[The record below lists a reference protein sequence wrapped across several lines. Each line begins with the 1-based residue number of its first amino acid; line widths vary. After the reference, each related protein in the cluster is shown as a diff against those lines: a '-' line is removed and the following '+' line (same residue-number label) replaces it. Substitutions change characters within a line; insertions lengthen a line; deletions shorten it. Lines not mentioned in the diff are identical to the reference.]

1 MRPLELTIEGLRSF
15 RAAVT
20 LDLRG
25 RDQIAIVG
33 DTGAGKSSIIE
44 AITYALYGQATFS
57 GLNREL
63 MNDAAS
69 QLRVVLRFRTAD
81 EEWEVARTL
90 RRRASGAV
98 GAQSAQLRRFASDGA
113 LLEMV
118 EQARPVNERIEQV
131 VGLNRDAFLR
141 TTVLPQGRFAQLLV
155 EDDPR
160 VRSTILRQVW
170 RTDELEEAGRIAAA
184 AYGEL
189 ATLRARLDQA
199 AAVYPEDP
207 RAHLEQLRQQAQ
219 QAGRA
224 AAGAEETEQA
234 AVGAFQAVTAAVQ
247 QSRRAHAATER
258 LGAFQAA
265 ALTAAVAPLAA
276 VAERIDQ
283 QESELGRRQA
293 ALTEEL
299 AAIPADA
306 DGPSPAEVTGAL
318 TTLAGIP
325 ALARDASETDGQLRE
340 WRAAAERAR
349 IAAAQAGDAARR
361 AREQL
366 ASGQVHGQELDRQ
379 RQAAE
384 QQREQL
390 AERYDAAQRAL
401 EAVPAAQRER
411 ARREQ
416 LWREETERLQAATAD
431 AERLAQAETRAREHH
446 EAAQRSRSAA
456 VVAGPLHPGDECP
469 ICKAL
474 LAPDWQRPVSLDL
487 DQAARAVSAAAA
499 AAGAARDV
507 RAEHATRTKIAER
520 AVADATEQL
529 QGQLEAAAKARTEL
543 KQRLAACLASPAT
556 NDVRAG
562 TPSPQSHAATAG
574 ARSHA
579 ADTLALLAIA
589 ADAPAAPLPPASR
602 LLAPLVA
609 FVAAATRAAEDHART
624 VASLQD
630 AATQREKDARAKEQ
644 DAASSAA
651 HHAAAEQSAGAAQA
665 RLRQA
670 VAGIPELYRPALP
683 SRAGQPVG
691 DPGPVDDCVAAA
703 RRRERVLTGRA
714 RDRTCLGESLRQ
726 IAQKTAALAQRRAI
740 EVERPLGATV
750 RDLNRQR
757 DLLAR
762 SAGDLDRDVELP
774 DALATPNP
782 QAVAARIAL
791 LASITDDLARG
802 AGELAERATTAR
814 NSAAATLA
822 EIARRIGSRV
832 DDQDGVVKHA
842 QAAAESARY
851 AARTARDAAAAFAAK
866 ADQVAALRELL
877 VEVEERERALSD
889 LAAALKEGAF
899 LKWLTLRRSRNLL
912 VHASRTL
919 EQISNGRYAFVEPA
933 DESDRWQVL
942 DRDSG
947 QPRSPASLSG
957 GEQFIAALALAL
969 GMVETMARSGGR
981 LESLF
986 LDEGFG
992 SLDRSNLDAAIEALG
1007 MVAAGGRMVVLISH
1021 VQAVAEQVPNV
1032 ATVTRT
1038 VAGSRVEWLSD
1049 AQRRRL
1055 GEAEAGASALSG
1067 LLD

>member
-1 MRPLELTIEGLRSF
+1 M
-15 RAAVT
+15 
-20 LDLRG
+20 
-25 RDQIAIVG
+25 
-33 DTGAGKSSIIE
+33 
-44 AITYALYGQATFS
+44 
-57 GLNREL
+57 
-63 MNDAAS
+63 
-69 QLRVVLRFRTAD
+69 
-81 EEWEVARTL
+81 
-90 RRRASGAV
+90 
-98 GAQSAQLRRFASDGA
+98 
-113 LLEMV
+113 
-118 EQARPVNERIEQV
+118 
-131 VGLNRDAFLR
+131 
-141 TTVLPQGRFAQLLV
+141 
-155 EDDPR
+155 
-160 VRSTILRQVW
+160 
-170 RTDELEEAGRIAAA
+170 
-184 AYGEL
+184 
-189 ATLRARLDQA
+189 
-199 AAVYPEDP
+199 
-207 RAHLEQLRQQAQ
+207 
-219 QAGRA
+219 
-224 AAGAEETEQA
+224 
-234 AVGAFQAVTAAVQ
+234 
-247 QSRRAHAATER
+247 
-258 LGAFQAA
+258 
-265 ALTAAVAPLAA
+265 
-276 VAERIDQ
+276 
-283 QESELGRRQA
+283 
-293 ALTEEL
+293 
-299 AAIPADA
+299 
-306 DGPSPAEVTGAL
+306 
-318 TTLAGIP
+318 
-325 ALARDASETDGQLRE
+325 
-340 WRAAAERAR
+340 
-349 IAAAQAGDAARR
+349 
-361 AREQL
+361 
-366 ASGQVHGQELDRQ
+366 
-379 RQAAE
+379 
-384 QQREQL
+384 
-390 AERYDAAQRAL
+390 
-401 EAVPAAQRER
+401 
-411 ARREQ
+411 
-416 LWREETERLQAATAD
+416 
-431 AERLAQAETRAREHH
+431 
-446 EAAQRSRSAA
+446 
-456 VVAGPLHPGDECP
+456 
-469 ICKAL
+469 
-474 LAPDWQRPVSLDL
+474 
-487 DQAARAVSAAAA
+487 
-499 AAGAARDV
+499 
-507 RAEHATRTKIAER
+507 
-520 AVADATEQL
+520 
-529 QGQLEAAAKARTEL
+529 
-543 KQRLAACLASPAT
+543 
-556 NDVRAG
+556 
-562 TPSPQSHAATAG
+562 
-574 ARSHA
+574 
-579 ADTLALLAIA
+579 
-589 ADAPAAPLPPASR
+589 
-602 LLAPLVA
+602 
-609 FVAAATRAAEDHART
+609 
-624 VASLQD
+624 
-630 AATQREKDARAKEQ
+630 
-644 DAASSAA
+644 
-651 HHAAAEQSAGAAQA
+651 
-665 RLRQA
+665 
-670 VAGIPELYRPALP
+670 
-683 SRAGQPVG
+683 
-691 DPGPVDDCVAAA
+691 
-703 RRRERVLTGRA
+703 TGRA

>member
-15 RAAVT
+15 RAPVT

-44 AITYALYGQATFS
+44 AMTYALYGQATFS

-69 QLRVVLRFRTAD
+69 QLRVVLRFRAAD

-98 GAQSAQLRRFASDGA
+98 GAQSAQLRRFAADGA

-258 LGAFQAA
+258 LGTFQAA
-265 ALTAAVAPLAA
+265 ALTATVAPLAA

-299 AAIPADA
+299 AAIPADD

-325 ALARDASETDGQLRE
+325 ALARDARETDGQLRE

-349 IAAAQAGDAARR
+349 TAAAQAGDAARR

-401 EAVPAAQRER
+401 EAVPAAQRELT
-411 ARREQ
+411 RREQ

-469 ICKAL
+469 ICTAL

-562 TPSPQSHAATAG
+562 TPSPQSD
-574 ARSHA
+574 A
-579 ADTLALLAIA
+579 ADTLARLATA

-683 SRAGQPVG
+683 SRAGQGVG

-714 RDRTCLGESLRQ
+714 RDRTCLGELLRQ
-726 IAQKTAALAQRRAI
+726 IAQKTAALAQRRVI

-782 QAVAARIAL
+782 QAVAGRIAL

-1007 MVAAGGRMVVLISH
+1007 LVAAGGRMVVLISH

-1032 ATVTRT
+1032 VTVTRT
-1038 VAGSRVEWLSD
+1038 VAGSRVEWLSA

>member
-15 RAAVT
+15 RAPVT

-44 AITYALYGQATFS
+44 AMTYALYGHATFS

-69 QLRVVLRFRTAD
+69 QLRVVLRFRAAD
-81 EEWEVARTL
+81 EQWEVARTL
-90 RRRASGAV
+90 RRRASGAI
-98 GAQSAQLRRFASDGA
+98 GAQSAQLRRFAADGT

-160 VRSTILRQVW
+160 DRSTILRQVW

-184 AYGEL
+184 AHGEL

-207 RAHLEQLRQQAQ
+207 RAHLEHLQQQAQ

-234 AVGAFQAVTAAVQ
+234 AVGALQTVTAAVQ
-247 QSRRAHAATER
+247 QSRRAHVATER

-265 ALTAAVAPLAA
+265 ALAATVAPLAA

-283 QESELGRRQA
+283 QESALCARQA
-293 ALTEEL
+293 VLAEEL
-299 AAIPADA
+299 AAIPADD

-325 ALARDASETDGQLRE
+325 ALARDATEAAGQLRE
-340 WRAAAERAR
+340 RRGAAEQAR
-349 IAAAQAGDAARR
+349 TAAAQADHAARQ
-361 AREQL
+361 AQEQL
-366 ASGQVHGQELDRQ
+366 ASGQARGQELEQ
-379 RQAAE
+379 ERQAAE

-390 AERYDAAQRAL
+390 AECYNAAQHAG
-401 EAVPAAQRER
+401 EAVQTAQGELTRRER
-411 ARREQ
+411 LRCQA
-416 LWREETERLQAATAD
+416 TERLQAAD
-431 AERLAQAETRAREHH
+431 AESRRLAQAEARAREHR

-456 VVAGPLHPGDECP
+456 VVATPLHPGDQCP

-487 DQAARAVSAAAA
+487 DRAAATASAAEHAAGEARAART
-499 AAGAARDV
+499 
-507 RAEHATRTKIAER
+507 EHATRTQLAER
-520 AVADATEQL
+520 AVVDATEQV
-529 QGQLEAAAKARTEL
+529 QGLLEAAAKARTEL
-543 KQRLAACLASPAT
+543 QQRLAMWLATPAASAA
-556 NDVRAG
+556 RSGAG
-562 TPSPQSHAATAG
+562 TVEPQS
-574 ARSHA
+574 SA
-579 ADTLALLAIA
+579 ADTLALLATGA
-589 ADAPAAPLPPASR
+589 GAPAAPLPPATR
-602 LLAPLVA
+602 LLAPVEA
-609 FVAAATRAAEDHART
+609 RVAAATRAVGEHDRT
-624 VASLQD
+624 LASLQD
-630 AATQREKDARAKEQ
+630 AATQREQ
-644 DAASSAA
+644 DASTTAQAAAGAAA
-651 HHAAAEQSAGAAQA
+651 HQAAAEQAAGGADA

-670 VAGIPELYRPALP
+670 VASIPEPYRPAMP
-683 SRAGQPVG
+683 SSAGRADEDPVA
-691 DPGPVDDCVAAA
+691 VDHCVAAA

-714 RDRTCLGESLRQ
+714 RDRTRLAEALRAV
-726 IAQKTAALAQRRAI
+726 AQDTDALAQRRAT
-740 EVERPLGATV
+740 EVEQPLGATL

-762 SAGDLDRDVELP
+762 SAGDLERELDLP
-774 DALATPNP
+774 DALASPDP

-791 LASITDDLARG
+791 LASITDELTQG
-802 AGELAERATTAR
+802 AAERAARAATAR
-814 NSAAATLA
+814 NDAQATLA
-822 EIARRIGSRV
+822 AIARRIGSPV
-832 DDQDGVVKHA
+832 DDHEAVVKNA
-842 QAAAESARY
+842 RAGAESARY
-851 AARTARDAAAAFAAK
+851 AARAARDAAAVFAAK
-866 ADQVAALRELL
+866 VDHVAALRELL
-877 VEVEERERALSD
+877 GEVEDRERALSD

-942 DRDSG
+942 DRESG
-947 QPRSPASLSG
+947 QPRSPAGLSG
-957 GEQFIAALALAL
+957 GEQFIASLALAL
-969 GMVETMARSGGR
+969 GMVEMMARSGGR

-1007 MVAAGGRMVVLISH
+1007 LVAAGGRMVVLISH

-1032 ATVTRT
+1032 AAVTRT
-1038 VAGSRVEWLSD
+1038 AAGSRVEWLSD
-1049 AQRRRL
+1049 AQRQRL
-1055 GEAEAGASALSG
+1055 GEADAGSSALSG

>member
-15 RAAVT
+15 RAPVT

-44 AITYALYGQATFS
+44 AMTYALYGQATFS

-90 RRRASGAV
+90 RRRASGAI
-98 GAQSAQLRRFASDGA
+98 GAQSAQLRRFGADGA

-118 EQARPVNERIEQV
+118 EQARPVNERIERV

-160 VRSTILRQVW
+160 DRSTILRQVW

-184 AYGEL
+184 AHGEL

-199 AAVYPEDP
+199 AAAYPEDP
-207 RAHLEQLRQQAQ
+207 RAHLEQLHQQAQ

-224 AAGAEETEQA
+224 AAGAEQTEQA
-234 AVGAFQAVTAAVQ
+234 AVGALQAVTAAVQ

-265 ALTAAVAPLAA
+265 ALTATVAPLAA

-283 QESELGRRQA
+283 QESELCRRQA
-293 ALTEEL
+293 ALAEEL
-299 AAIPADA
+299 AAIVADD

-325 ALARDASETDGQLRE
+325 ALARDARAADRQLRE
-340 WRAAAERAR
+340 RRAAAEQAR
-349 IAAAQAGDAARR
+349 TAAAQADHAAQQ
-361 AREQL
+361 AQQQL
-366 ASGQVHGQELDRQ
+366 ASGQARGQELERE

-401 EAVPAAQRER
+401 NAAQAAQDGLTRC
-411 ARREQ
+411 EQ
-416 LWREETERLQAATAD
+416 LLRETTERLHKADSETERLG
-431 AERLAQAETRAREHH
+431 LAETRAREHH
-446 EAAQRSRSAA
+446 QTAQRSQAAA

-474 LAPDWQRPVSLDL
+474 LALDWQRPVSLDL
-487 DQAARAVSAAAA
+487 DQAAAAASAAAH
-499 AAGAARDV
+499 AAGEVRDA
-507 RAEHATRTKIAER
+507 RAEHAARTKMAER
-520 AVADATEQL
+520 KVADATEQL
-529 QGQLEAAAKARTEL
+529 QGHLESAAKARTEL
-543 KQRLAACLASPAT
+543 KQRLAICLASPAAT
-556 NDVRAG
+556 VGAG
-562 TPSPQSHAATAG
+562 TPSSRSPAG
-574 ARSHA
+574 TVEAQANA
-579 ADTLALLAIA
+579 ADTLALLDTAG
-589 ADAPAAPLPPASR
+589 DVPGAPLPPAPR
-602 LLAPLVA
+602 LLAPVEA
-609 FVAAATRAAEDHART
+609 RVAAATRAAGDHART
-624 VASLQD
+624 VAGLQD
-630 AATQREKDARAKEQ
+630 AATKREQ
-644 DAASSAA
+644 DARTTAQAA
-651 HHAAAEQSAGAAQA
+651 AGADAHQAAAEQAAGAADA
-665 RLRQA
+665 HLRQA
-670 VAGIPELYRPALP
+670 VSSIPEPYRPAPP
-683 SRAGQPVG
+683 SGAGHADG
-691 DPGPVDDCVAAA
+691 DPVPVDDCTAAA

-714 RDRTCLGESLRQ
+714 RDRTRLAASLRE
-726 IAQKTAALAQRRAI
+726 IAEETAALAQRRAT
-740 EVERPLGATV
+740 EVEQPLGATV

-757 DLLAR
+757 DLVAR
-762 SAGDLDRDVELP
+762 SAGDLERDLDLP
-774 DALATPNP
+774 DALASPDP

-791 LASITDDLARG
+791 LTSITDELTQG
-802 AGELAERATTAR
+802 AAERAERATTAR
-814 NSAAATLA
+814 NDAQATLA
-822 EIARRIGSRV
+822 GIARRSGSPV
-832 DDQDGVVKHA
+832 DDHEAVVKNA
-842 QAAAESARY
+842 RAAAESARY
-851 AARTARDAAAAFAAK
+851 AARTAHDAAVAFAAK
-866 ADQVAALRELL
+866 VDHVAALRELL
-877 VEVEERERALSD
+877 GEVEDRERALSD
-889 LAAALKEGAF
+889 LVAALKEGAF

-942 DRDSG
+942 DRESG

-957 GEQFIAALALAL
+957 GEQFIASLALAL
-969 GMVETMARSGGR
+969 GMVEMMARSGGR

-992 SLDRSNLDAAIEALG
+992 SLDRSNLDAAIDALG
-1007 MVAAGGRMVVLISH
+1007 LVAAAGRMVVLISH

-1038 VAGSRVEWLSD
+1038 AAGSRVEWLSD
-1049 AQRRRL
+1049 TQRRRL
-1055 GEAEAGASALSG
+1055 GEADAGSSALSG

>member
-15 RAAVT
+15 RAPVT
-20 LDLRG
+20 IDLRG

-69 QLRVVLRFRTAD
+69 QLRVVLRFRSAD

-90 RRRASGAV
+90 RRRASGAI
-98 GAQSAQLRRFASDGA
+98 GAQSAQLRRFAADGT

-160 VRSTILRQVW
+160 DRSTILRQVW

-184 AYGEL
+184 AHGEL

-199 AAVYPEDP
+199 AAAYPEDP
-207 RAHLEQLRQQAQ
+207 RTHLKQLHQQAQ
-219 QAGRA
+219 QAEHA

-234 AVGAFQAVTAAVQ
+234 AAGALQTVTAAVEQ
-247 QSRRAHAATER
+247 GRRAHAATER

-265 ALTAAVAPLAA
+265 ALAATVAPLAA
-276 VAERIDQ
+276 TAEQINQ
-283 QESELGRRQA
+283 QESTLCARQA
-293 ALTEEL
+293 ALAEEL
-299 AAIPADA
+299 AAIPVDD
-306 DGPSPAEVTGAL
+306 DGPAAAEVTGAL

-325 ALARDASETDGQLRE
+325 ALARDATEAYGQARE
-340 WRAAAERAR
+340 RRTAAQQAR
-349 IAAAQAGDAARR
+349 SAAAQADQAARQAQAQLVTGQ
-361 AREQL
+361 AREREL
-366 ASGQVHGQELDRQ
+366 EQE

-390 AERYDAAQRAL
+390 GERYDAAQQ
-401 EAVPAAQRER
+401 AAQVVQTAQGELT
-411 ARREQ
+411 RRE
-416 LWREETERLQAATAD
+416 LLRGAAAERLQASD
-431 AERLAQAETRAREHH
+431 AESRRLSQAEARAREHR

-456 VVAGPLHPGDECP
+456 VAAAPLHPGDECP
-469 ICKAL
+469 ICRAL

-487 DQAARAVSAAAA
+487 DQATAAARAAEHAASEAH
-499 AAGAARDV
+499 AART
-507 RAEHATRTKIAER
+507 EHATRTQLAER

-529 QGQLEAAAKARTEL
+529 QGRLEAAAKARAEL
-543 KQRLAACLASPAT
+543 RQRLATWLATPAASAA
-556 NDVRAG
+556 RSAAG
-562 TPSPQSHAATAG
+562 TVEPPLG
-574 ARSHA
+574 A
-579 ADTLALLAIA
+579 ADTLAMLADRDPA
-589 ADAPAAPLPPASR
+589 GTPAAPLPPATR
-602 LLAPLVA
+602 LLATVEA
-609 FVAAATRAAEDHART
+609 HAATA
-624 VASLQD
+624 
-630 AATQREKDARAKEQ
+630 ARAVDEHSRTL
-644 DAASSAA
+644 AFL
-651 HHAAAEQSAGAAQA
+651 HHAAAQREQEARTMAQTAAGADAHQAAAEQAEAGADA

-670 VAGIPELYRPALP
+670 VASIPEPYRPALP
-683 SRAGQPVG
+683 SGAGHADLDPVA
-691 DPGPVDDCVAAA
+691 VEHCVAAA
-703 RRRERVLTGRA
+703 QRRERVLAGRA
-714 RDRTCLGESLRQ
+714 HDRARLGQASRAV
-726 IAQKTAALAQRRAI
+726 AQETAALAQRRVT
-740 EVERPLGATV
+740 EVEQPLGATL
-750 RDLNRQR
+750 RALNRQR

-762 SAGDLDRDVELP
+762 SAGDFAGEVDLP
-774 DALATPNP
+774 DALAAPDP
-782 QAVAARIAL
+782 RAVAAHITL
-791 LASITDDLARG
+791 LTSITNQLVKGAAEGAAR
-802 AGELAERATTAR
+802 
-814 NSAAATLA
+814 AAADRRNAEATLT
-822 EIARRIGSRV
+822 EIARRIGSPV
-832 DDQDGVVKHA
+832 DGHAAVVNSA
-842 QAAAESARY
+842 RAAAESARY
-851 AARTARDAAAAFAAK
+851 AARTARTAAAAFAAK
-866 ADQVAALRELL
+866 VDHVAALRELL
-877 VEVEERERALSD
+877 GEVEDRERALAD

-933 DESDRWQVL
+933 DETHRWQVL

-957 GEQFIAALALAL
+957 GEQFIASLALAM
-969 GMVETMARSGGR
+969 GMVEMMARSGGR
-981 LESLF
+981 LEALF

-1007 MVAAGGRMVVLISH
+1007 QVAASGRMVVLISH
-1021 VQAVAEQVPNV
+1021 VQAVAEQVPDV
-1032 ATVTRT
+1032 AAVTRT
-1038 VAGSRVEWLSD
+1038 AAGSRVEWLTD

-1055 GEAEAGASALSG
+1055 GETDAGSSALSG

>member
-15 RAAVT
+15 RAPVT

-44 AITYALYGQATFS
+44 AMTYALYGQATFS

-63 MNDAAS
+63 MNDAAG

-90 RRRASGAV
+90 RRRASGAI
-98 GAQSAQLRRFASDGA
+98 GAQSAQLRRFGADGA

-160 VRSTILRQVW
+160 DRSTILRQVW

-184 AYGEL
+184 AHGEL

-199 AAVYPEDP
+199 AAAYPEDP
-207 RAHLEQLRQQAQ
+207 RAHLEQLHQQAQ

-224 AAGAEETEQA
+224 AAGAEQTEQA
-234 AVGAFQAVTAAVQ
+234 AVGALQAVTVAVQ

-258 LGAFQAA
+258 LSAFQAA
-265 ALTAAVAPLAA
+265 ALTATVAPLAA

-283 QESELGRRQA
+283 QESELCRRQA
-293 ALTEEL
+293 ALAEEL
-299 AAIPADA
+299 AAIAADN

-325 ALARDASETDGQLRE
+325 ALAWDAREADRQLRE
-340 WRAAAERAR
+340 RRAAAEQAR
-349 IAAAQAGDAARR
+349 TAAAQADHAARQ
-361 AREQL
+361 AQQQL
-366 ASGQVHGQELDRQ
+366 ASGQARGQELERE

-390 AERYDAAQRAL
+390 AERYDAAQRAG
-401 EAVPAAQRER
+401 EAVQTAQGELTRRER
-411 ARREQ
+411 LRRQ
-416 LWREETERLQAATAD
+416 VTERLQAAD
-431 AERLAQAETRAREHH
+431 AESERLAQTEARAREHR

-456 VVAGPLHPGDECP
+456 VVAAPLHPGDECP
-469 ICKAL
+469 ICRAL
-474 LAPDWQRPVSLDL
+474 LAPDWQRPASLDL
-487 DQAARAVSAAAA
+487 DQAAAAAS
-499 AAGAARDV
+499 AGEARTA
-507 RAEHATRTKIAER
+507 RTEHATRTQLAEH
-520 AVADATEQL
+520 AVVDATEEL
-529 QGQLEAAAKARTEL
+529 QGQLEAAAKARAEL
-543 KQRLAACLASPAT
+543 QQRLALWLAAPAASAA
-556 NDVRAG
+556 RSAAG
-562 TPSPQSHAATAG
+562 TVEPQLSAAA
-574 ARSHA
+574 
-579 ADTLALLAIA
+579 TLALLATGA
-589 ADAPAAPLPPASR
+589 GAPAAPAAPVAPLPPATR
-602 LLAPLVA
+602 LLAPVEA
-609 FVAAATRAAEDHART
+609 RVAAATQAVSEHKMT
-624 VASLQD
+624 LASLQD
-630 AATQREKDARAKEQ
+630 AATQREKDARTKAQ
-644 DAASSAA
+644 AAAGADA
-651 HHAAAEQSAGAAQA
+651 HQAAAEQAAGAADE

-670 VAGIPELYRPALP
+670 VSSIPEPYRPALP
-683 SRAGQPVG
+683 SGAGHADG
-691 DPGPVDDCVAAA
+691 DQVPVDDCTAAA

-714 RDRTCLGESLRQ
+714 RDRTRLAEVLRAV
-726 IAQKTAALAQRRAI
+726 AQDTAALAQRRAT
-740 EVERPLGATV
+740 EVEQPLGATL

-762 SAGDLDRDVELP
+762 SAGDLEREVDLP
-774 DALATPNP
+774 DALASPDP

-791 LASITDDLARG
+791 LASITAELTQG
-802 AGELAERATTAR
+802 AAERAERATTAR
-814 NSAAATLA
+814 NDAEATLA

-832 DDQDGVVKHA
+832 DDHEAVVKNA
-842 QAAAESARY
+842 RAAAESARY
-851 AARTARDAAAAFAAK
+851 AARTARDAAVAFAAK
-866 ADQVAALRELL
+866 VDHVAALRELL
-877 VEVEERERALSD
+877 GEVEDRERALSD

-942 DRDSG
+942 DRESG

-957 GEQFIAALALAL
+957 GEQFIASLALAL
-969 GMVETMARSGGR
+969 GMVEMMARSGGR

-1007 MVAAGGRMVVLISH
+1007 LVAAAGRMVVLISH

-1038 VAGSRVEWLSD
+1038 AAGSRVEWLSD
-1049 AQRRRL
+1049 TQRRRL
-1055 GEAEAGASALSG
+1055 GEADAGSSALSG

>member
-15 RAAVT
+15 RAPVT

-44 AITYALYGQATFS
+44 AMTYALYGQATFS

-184 AYGEL
+184 AHGEL

-207 RAHLEQLRQQAQ
+207 RAHLEHLQQQAQ

-224 AAGAEETEQA
+224 AAGAEQTEQA
-234 AVGAFQAVTAAVQ
+234 AVGALQAVTAAVQ

-265 ALTAAVAPLAA
+265 ALTATVAPLAA
-276 VAERIDQ
+276 VAEEIDR
-283 QESELGRRQA
+283 QESELRDRQT
-293 ALTEEL
+293 ALATEL
-299 AAIPADA
+299 AAVPADD
-306 DGPSPAEVTGAL
+306 DGPPAAEVTSAL

-325 ALARDASETDGQLRE
+325 ALAMDAREADGQLRE
-340 WRAAAERAR
+340 RRAAAERAR
-349 IAAAQAGDAARR
+349 TAAEQAEEAALRAQ
-361 AREQL
+361 EQL
-366 ASGQVHGQELDRQ
+366 ASGQARGQELERERQ
-379 RQAAE
+379 SAE

-390 AERYDAAQRAL
+390 ADHYDAAHRAM
-401 EAVPAAQRER
+401 EAVQTAQGELTRRER
-411 ARREQ
+411 LRCQA
-416 LWREETERLQAATAD
+416 TERLQAAD
-431 AERLAQAETRAREHH
+431 AESKRLAQAEALAREHR

-456 VVAGPLHPGDECP
+456 VVAAPLHAGDECP

-487 DQAARAVSAAAA
+487 DQAAAAASAAEH
-499 AAGAARDV
+499 AAGEARAART
-507 RAEHATRTKIAER
+507 EHATRTQLAER
-520 AVADATEQL
+520 AVVDATEQL
-529 QGQLEAAAKARTEL
+529 QGQLEAAAKARAEL
-543 KQRLAACLASPAT
+543 QQRLALWFAAPAASAA
-556 NDVRAG
+556 RSAAG
-562 TPSPQSHAATAG
+562 TVEPQS
-574 ARSHA
+574 SA
-579 ADTLALLAIA
+579 ADTLALLATGA
-589 ADAPAAPLPPASR
+589 GAPAAPAAPVAPLPPATR
-602 LLAPLVA
+602 LLAPVEA
-609 FVAAATRAAEDHART
+609 RVAAATQAVNEHQMT
-624 VASLQD
+624 LASLQD
-630 AATQREKDARAKEQ
+630 AATKREKDARTKAQ
-644 DAASSAA
+644 AAAGAAA
-651 HHAAAEQSAGAAQA
+651 HQAAAEQAAGGADA

-670 VAGIPELYRPALP
+670 VASIPEPYRPAMP
-683 SRAGQPVG
+683 SSAGRADEDPVA
-691 DPGPVDDCVAAA
+691 VDHCVAAA

-714 RDRTCLGESLRQ
+714 RDRTRLAEALRAV
-726 IAQKTAALAQRRAI
+726 AQDTDALAQRRAT
-740 EVERPLGATV
+740 EVEQPLGATL

-762 SAGDLDRDVELP
+762 SAGDLERELDLP
-774 DALATPNP
+774 DALASPDP
-782 QAVAARIAL
+782 QAVAACIAL
-791 LASITDDLARG
+791 LASITDELTQG
-802 AGELAERATTAR
+802 AAERAARAATAR
-814 NSAAATLA
+814 SNAEATLA
-822 EIARRIGSRV
+822 AIARRIGSRV
-832 DDQDGVVKHA
+832 DDHDAVVKNTRA
-842 QAAAESARY
+842 GAESARY
-851 AARTARDAAAAFAAK
+851 AARAARDAAAVFAAK
-866 ADQVAALRELL
+866 VDHVAALRELL
-877 VEVEERERALSD
+877 GEVEDRERALSD

-942 DRDSG
+942 DRESG

-957 GEQFIAALALAL
+957 GEQFIASLALAL
-969 GMVETMARSGGR
+969 GMVEMMARSGGR

-1007 MVAAGGRMVVLISH
+1007 LVAAGGRMVVLISH

-1032 ATVTRT
+1032 AAVTRT
-1038 VAGSRVEWLSD
+1038 AAGSRVEWLSD
-1049 AQRRRL
+1049 TQRRRL
-1055 GEAEAGASALSG
+1055 GEADAGSSALSG

>member
-15 RAAVT
+15 RAPVT

-44 AITYALYGQATFS
+44 AMTYALYGQATFS

-184 AYGEL
+184 AHGEL

-207 RAHLEQLRQQAQ
+207 RAHLEQLHQQAQ

-224 AAGAEETEQA
+224 AAGAEQTEQA
-234 AVGAFQAVTAAVQ
+234 AVGALQAVTAAVQ

-265 ALTAAVAPLAA
+265 ALTATVAPLAA
-276 VAERIDQ
+276 VAEEIDR
-283 QESELGRRQA
+283 QESELRDRQT
-293 ALTEEL
+293 ALATEL
-299 AAIPADA
+299 AAVPADD
-306 DGPSPAEVTGAL
+306 DGPPAAEVTSAL

-325 ALARDASETDGQLRE
+325 ALAMDAREADGQLRE
-340 WRAAAERAR
+340 RRAAAERAR
-349 IAAAQAGDAARR
+349 TAAEQAEEAALRAQ
-361 AREQL
+361 EQL
-366 ASGQVHGQELDRQ
+366 ASGQARGQELERERQ
-379 RQAAE
+379 SAE

-390 AERYDAAQRAL
+390 ADHYDAAHRAM
-401 EAVPAAQRER
+401 EAVQTAQGELTRRER
-411 ARREQ
+411 LRCQA
-416 LWREETERLQAATAD
+416 TERLQAAD
-431 AERLAQAETRAREHH
+431 AESKRLAQAEALAREHR

-456 VVAGPLHPGDECP
+456 VVAAPLHAGDECP

-487 DQAARAVSAAAA
+487 DQAAAAASAAEH
-499 AAGAARDV
+499 AAGEARAART
-507 RAEHATRTKIAER
+507 EHATRTQLAER
-520 AVADATEQL
+520 AVVDATEQL
-529 QGQLEAAAKARTEL
+529 QGQLEAAAKARAEL
-543 KQRLAACLASPAT
+543 QQRLALWFAAPAASAA
-556 NDVRAG
+556 RSAAG
-562 TPSPQSHAATAG
+562 TVEPQS
-574 ARSHA
+574 SA
-579 ADTLALLAIA
+579 ADTLALLATGA
-589 ADAPAAPLPPASR
+589 GAPAAPAAPVAPLPPATR
-602 LLAPLVA
+602 LLAPVEA
-609 FVAAATRAAEDHART
+609 RVAAATQAVNEHQMT
-624 VASLQD
+624 LASLQD
-630 AATQREKDARAKEQ
+630 AATKREKDARTKAQ
-644 DAASSAA
+644 AAAGADA
-651 HHAAAEQSAGAAQA
+651 HQAAAEQAAGAADA

-670 VAGIPELYRPALP
+670 VSSIPEPYRPALP
-683 SRAGQPVG
+683 SRAGHADG
-691 DPGPVDDCVAAA
+691 DRVPVDDCAAAA

-714 RDRTCLGESLRQ
+714 RDRTRLAEVLRA
-726 IAQKTAALAQRRAI
+726 IAQHTAALAQRRAT
-740 EVERPLGATV
+740 EVEQPLGATL

-762 SAGDLDRDVELP
+762 SAGDLEREVDLP
-774 DALATPNP
+774 DALASPDP
-782 QAVAARIAL
+782 QAVTACIAL
-791 LASITDDLARG
+791 LASITDQLTQG
-802 AGELAERATTAR
+802 AAERAERAATAR
-814 NSAAATLA
+814 SNAEATLA
-822 EIARRIGSRV
+822 AIARRIGSRV
-832 DDQDGVVKHA
+832 DDHDAVVKHA
-842 QAAAESARY
+842 RAAAESARY
-851 AARTARDAAAAFAAK
+851 AARTARAAAGAFAAK
-866 ADQVAALRELL
+866 VDHVAALRELL
-877 VEVEERERALSD
+877 GEVEDRERALSD

-942 DRDSG
+942 DRESG

-957 GEQFIAALALAL
+957 GEQFIASLALAL
-969 GMVETMARSGGR
+969 GMVEMMARSGGR

-992 SLDRSNLDAAIEALG
+992 TLDRSNLDAAIDALG
-1007 MVAAGGRMVVLISH
+1007 LVAAAGRMVVLISH

-1032 ATVTRT
+1032 AAVTRT
-1038 VAGSRVEWLSD
+1038 AAGSRVEWLSD
-1049 AQRRRL
+1049 TQRRRL
-1055 GEAEAGASALSG
+1055 GEADAGSSALSG

>member
-15 RAAVT
+15 RAPVT

-44 AITYALYGQATFS
+44 AMTYALYGHATFS

-69 QLRVVLRFRTAD
+69 QLRVVLRFRAAD
-81 EEWEVARTL
+81 EQWEVARTL
-90 RRRASGAV
+90 RRRASGAI
-98 GAQSAQLRRFASDGA
+98 GAQSAQLRRFAADGT

-160 VRSTILRQVW
+160 DRSTILRQVW

-184 AYGEL
+184 AHGEL

-207 RAHLEQLRQQAQ
+207 RAHLEHLQQQAQ

-234 AVGAFQAVTAAVQ
+234 AVGALQTVTAAVQ
-247 QSRRAHAATER
+247 QSRRAHVATER

-265 ALTAAVAPLAA
+265 ALAATVAPLAA

-283 QESELGRRQA
+283 QESALCARQA
-293 ALTEEL
+293 VLAEEL
-299 AAIPADA
+299 AAIPADD

-325 ALARDASETDGQLRE
+325 ALARDATEAAGQLRE
-340 WRAAAERAR
+340 RRAAAEQAR
-349 IAAAQAGDAARR
+349 TAAAQADHAARQ
-361 AREQL
+361 AQEQL
-366 ASGQVHGQELDRQ
+366 ASGQARGQELEQ
-379 RQAAE
+379 ERQAAE

-390 AERYDAAQRAL
+390 AECYNAAQHAG
-401 EAVPAAQRER
+401 EAVQTAQGELTRRER
-411 ARREQ
+411 LRCQA
-416 LWREETERLQAATAD
+416 TERLQAAD
-431 AERLAQAETRAREHH
+431 AESRRLAQAEARAREHR

-456 VVAGPLHPGDECP
+456 VVATPLHPGDQCP

-487 DQAARAVSAAAA
+487 DRAAATASAAEHAAGEARAART
-499 AAGAARDV
+499 
-507 RAEHATRTKIAER
+507 EHATRTQLAER
-520 AVADATEQL
+520 AVVDATEQV
-529 QGQLEAAAKARTEL
+529 QGLLEAAAKARTEL
-543 KQRLAACLASPAT
+543 QQRLAMWLATPAASAA
-556 NDVRAG
+556 RSGAG
-562 TPSPQSHAATAG
+562 TVEPQS
-574 ARSHA
+574 SA
-579 ADTLALLAIA
+579 ADTLALLATGA
-589 ADAPAAPLPPASR
+589 GAPAAPLPPATR
-602 LLAPLVA
+602 LLAPVEA
-609 FVAAATRAAEDHART
+609 RVAAATRAVGEHDRT
-624 VASLQD
+624 LASLQD
-630 AATQREKDARAKEQ
+630 AATQREQ
-644 DAASSAA
+644 DASTTAQAAAGAAA
-651 HHAAAEQSAGAAQA
+651 HQAAAEQAAGGADA

-670 VAGIPELYRPALP
+670 VASIPEPYRPAMP
-683 SRAGQPVG
+683 SSAGRADEDPVA
-691 DPGPVDDCVAAA
+691 VDHCVAAA

-714 RDRTCLGESLRQ
+714 RDRTRLAEALRAV
-726 IAQKTAALAQRRAI
+726 AQDTDALAQRRAT
-740 EVERPLGATV
+740 EVEQPLGATL

-762 SAGDLDRDVELP
+762 SAGDLERELDLP
-774 DALATPNP
+774 DALASPDP

-791 LASITDDLARG
+791 LASITDELTQG
-802 AGELAERATTAR
+802 AAERAARAATAR
-814 NSAAATLA
+814 NDAQATLA
-822 EIARRIGSRV
+822 AIARRIGSPV
-832 DDQDGVVKHA
+832 DDHEAVVKNA
-842 QAAAESARY
+842 RAGAESARY
-851 AARTARDAAAAFAAK
+851 AARAARDAAAVFAAK
-866 ADQVAALRELL
+866 VDHVAALRELL
-877 VEVEERERALSD
+877 GEVEDRERALSD

-942 DRDSG
+942 DRESG
-947 QPRSPASLSG
+947 QPRSPAGLSG
-957 GEQFIAALALAL
+957 GEQFIASLALAL
-969 GMVETMARSGGR
+969 GMVEMMARSGGR

-1007 MVAAGGRMVVLISH
+1007 LVAAGGRMVVLISH

-1032 ATVTRT
+1032 AAVTRT
-1038 VAGSRVEWLSD
+1038 AAGSRVEWLSD
-1049 AQRRRL
+1049 AQRQRL
-1055 GEAEAGASALSG
+1055 GEADAGSSALSG

>member
-15 RAAVT
+15 RAPVT

-44 AITYALYGQATFS
+44 AMTYALYGHATFS

-69 QLRVVLRFRTAD
+69 QLRVVLRFRAAD

-90 RRRASGAV
+90 RRRASGAI
-98 GAQSAQLRRFASDGA
+98 GAQSAQLRRFAADGT

-160 VRSTILRQVW
+160 DRSTILRQVW

-184 AYGEL
+184 AHGEL

-207 RAHLEQLRQQAQ
+207 RAHLEHLQQQAQ

-234 AVGAFQAVTAAVQ
+234 AVGALQAVTAAVQ
-247 QSRRAHAATER
+247 QSRRAHVATER

-265 ALTAAVAPLAA
+265 ALAATVAPLAA

-283 QESELGRRQA
+283 QESALCARQA
-293 ALTEEL
+293 VLAEEL
-299 AAIPADA
+299 AAIPADD

-325 ALARDASETDGQLRE
+325 ALARDATEAAGQLRE
-340 WRAAAERAR
+340 RRAAAEQAR
-349 IAAAQAGDAARR
+349 TAAAQADHAARQ
-361 AREQL
+361 AQEQL
-366 ASGQVHGQELDRQ
+366 ASGQARGQELEQ
-379 RQAAE
+379 ERQAAE

-390 AERYDAAQRAL
+390 AECYNAAQHAG
-401 EAVPAAQRER
+401 EAVQTAQGELTRRER
-411 ARREQ
+411 LRCQA
-416 LWREETERLQAATAD
+416 TERLQAAD
-431 AERLAQAETRAREHH
+431 AESRRLAQAEARAREHR

-456 VVAGPLHPGDECP
+456 VVATPLHPGDQCP

-487 DQAARAVSAAAA
+487 DRAAATASAAEHAAGEARAART
-499 AAGAARDV
+499 
-507 RAEHATRTKIAER
+507 EHATRTQLAER
-520 AVADATEQL
+520 AVVDATEQV
-529 QGQLEAAAKARTEL
+529 QGLLEAAAKARTEL
-543 KQRLAACLASPAT
+543 QQRLALWFAAPAASAA
-556 NDVRAG
+556 RSGAG
-562 TPSPQSHAATAG
+562 TVEPQS
-574 ARSHA
+574 SA
-579 ADTLALLAIA
+579 ADTLALLATGA
-589 ADAPAAPLPPASR
+589 GAPAAPLPPATR
-602 LLAPLVA
+602 LLAPVEA
-609 FVAAATRAAEDHART
+609 RVAAATRAVGEHDRT
-624 VASLQD
+624 LASLQD
-630 AATQREKDARAKEQ
+630 AATQREQ
-644 DAASSAA
+644 DASTTAQAAAGAAA
-651 HHAAAEQSAGAAQA
+651 HQAAAEQAAGGADA

-670 VAGIPELYRPALP
+670 VASIPEPYRPAMP
-683 SRAGQPVG
+683 SSAGRADEDPVA
-691 DPGPVDDCVAAA
+691 VDHCVAAA

-714 RDRTCLGESLRQ
+714 RDRTRLAEALRAV
-726 IAQKTAALAQRRAI
+726 AQDTDALAQRRAT
-740 EVERPLGATV
+740 EVEQPLGATL

-762 SAGDLDRDVELP
+762 SAGDLERELDLP
-774 DALATPNP
+774 DALASPDP

-791 LASITDDLARG
+791 LASITDELTQG
-802 AGELAERATTAR
+802 AAERAARAATAR
-814 NSAAATLA
+814 NDAQATLA
-822 EIARRIGSRV
+822 AIARRIGSRV
-832 DDQDGVVKHA
+832 DDHEAVVKNA
-842 QAAAESARY
+842 RAGAESARY
-851 AARTARDAAAAFAAK
+851 AARAARDAAAVFAAK
-866 ADQVAALRELL
+866 VDHVAALRELL
-877 VEVEERERALSD
+877 GEVEDRERALSD

-942 DRDSG
+942 DRESG
-947 QPRSPASLSG
+947 QPRSPAGLSG
-957 GEQFIAALALAL
+957 GEQFIASLALAL
-969 GMVETMARSGGR
+969 GMVEMMARSGGR

-1007 MVAAGGRMVVLISH
+1007 LVAAGGRMVVLISH

-1032 ATVTRT
+1032 AAVTRT
-1038 VAGSRVEWLSD
+1038 AAGSRVEWLSD
-1049 AQRRRL
+1049 AQRQRL
-1055 GEAEAGASALSG
+1055 GEADAGSSALSG